1 MARKARVKSSTGKY
15 IILLRGMEDTIFRTK
30 KIKDMFNETV
40 TEYLGKNMLGIRFF
54 ADRVVIFAKESK
66 SGIAMDLKPVL
77 IKFARAYNRERG
89 VDGKVFMDRFK
100 SLPVEDKEFEKQCK
114 DFVDGEKVK
123 DPFEAKASRTP
134 APKKEVVK
142 TAPKKVEA
150 PAPKKAEEPAP
161 KKPEPKPEP
170 ETKPAP
176 KKRNDMPTWLL

>member
-54 ADRVVIFAKESK
+54 ADRVVVFARESK
-66 SGIAMDLKPVL
+66 NGIAMDLKPVL
-77 IKFARAYNRERG
+77 IKFARAYNKERG

-123 DPFEAKASRTP
+123 DPFEAKTVRAAT
-134 APKKEVVK
+134 PKKEAVK
-142 TAPKKVEA
+142 AV
-150 PAPKKAEEPAP
+150 PKKAEKPVP

-170 ETKPAP
+170 EVKPAP
-176 KKRNDMPTWLL
+176 KKRNEMPTWLL

>member
-66 SGIAMDLKPVL
+66 NGIAMDLKPVL
-77 IKFARAYNRERG
+77 IKFARAYNKERG
-89 VDGKVFMDRFK
+89 VEGKVFMDRFK

-123 DPFEAKASRTP
+123 DPFETKTVRAVT
-134 APKKEVVK
+134 PKKEAVK
-142 TAPKKVEA
+142 
-150 PAPKKAEEPAP
+150 PAPKKAEKPAS

-170 ETKPAP
+170 EVKPAP
-176 KKRNDMPTWLL
+176 KKRNEMPTWLL

>member
-15 IILLRGMEDTIFRTK
+15 IILLRGMEDNIFRTK
-30 KIKDMFNETV
+30 KTKDIFNETI
-40 TEYLGKNMLGIRFF
+40 EGYLGKNMLGIRFF
-54 ADRVVIFAKESK
+54 NDRVVIFAKESK

-100 SLPVEDKEFEKQCK
+100 SLPVEDKEFEAQCK
-114 DFVDGEKVK
+114 DYVGGAKVK
-123 DPFEAKASRTP
+123 DPFEVKASRPVT
-134 APKKEVVK
+134 PKKEAAK
-142 TAPKKVEA
+142 PTPKKVAKPVE
-150 PAPKKAEEPAP
+150 

-170 ETKPAP
+170 EVKPAP

>member
-54 ADRVVIFAKESK
+54 ADRVVILAKESK

-77 IKFARAYNRERG
+77 IKFARAYNKERG

-100 SLPVEDKEFEKQCK
+100 SLPVEDKEFENQCK
-114 DFVDGEKVK
+114 DFVGGAKVK
-123 DPFEAKASRTP
+123 DPFETKTVRVAT
-134 APKKEVVK
+134 PKKETEK
-142 TAPKKVEA
+142 
-150 PAPKKAEEPAP
+150 PAP

-170 ETKPAP
+170 EVKPVP

>member
-66 SGIAMDLKPVL
+66 NGIAMDLKPVL
-77 IKFARAYNRERG
+77 IKFARAYNKERG

-123 DPFEAKASRTP
+123 DPFETKTVRAAT
-134 APKKEVVK
+134 PKKEAVK
-142 TAPKKVEA
+142 
-150 PAPKKAEEPAP
+150 PAPKKAEKPAP

-170 ETKPAP
+170 EVKPAP
-176 KKRNDMPTWLL
+176 KKRNEMPTWLL

>member
-30 KIKDMFNETV
+30 RIKDMFNETV

-66 SGIAMDLKPVL
+66 NGIAMDLKPVL
-77 IKFARAYNRERG
+77 IKFARAYNRDRG
-89 VDGKVFMDRFK
+89 ADGKVFMDRFK

-114 DFVDGEKVK
+114 DFVEGAKVK
-123 DPFEAKASRTP
+123 DPFVAKVVRAA
-134 APKKEVVK
+134 APKKEVAK
-142 TAPKKVEA
+142 AE
-150 PAPKKAEEPAP
+150 PKKAAKPAP

-170 ETKPAP
+170 EVKPAP

>member
-30 KIKDMFNETV
+30 KTKDLFSETV

-54 ADRVVIFAKESK
+54 ADRVVILAKESN

-89 VDGKVFMDRFK
+89 ADGKVFMDRFK
-100 SLPVEDKEFEKQCK
+100 SLPVEDKEFEAQCK
-114 DFVDGEKVK
+114 DFVDGGKVK
-123 DPFEAKASRTP
+123 DPFEAKVVRP
-134 APKKEVVK
+134 ATPKKETAK
-142 TAPKKVEA
+142 PAPKKVEK
-150 PAPKKAEEPAP
+150 PVV

-170 ETKPAP
+170 EVKPAP

>member
-30 KIKDMFNETV
+30 RIKDMFNETV

-66 SGIAMDLKPVL
+66 NGIAMDLKPVL

-114 DFVDGEKVK
+114 DFVEGAKVK
-123 DPFEAKASRTP
+123 DPFEAKVVRAA
-134 APKKEVVK
+134 APKKEVAK
-142 TAPKKVEA
+142 AE
-150 PAPKKAEEPAP
+150 PKKAAKPAP

-170 ETKPAP
+170 EVKPAP

>member
-15 IILLRGMEDTIFRTK
+15 IILLRGMEDSIFRTK
-30 KIKDMFNETV
+30 KIKDIFNETI
-40 TEYLGKNMLGIRFF
+40 ESYLGKNMLGIRFF
-54 ADRVVIFAKESK
+54 TDRVVIFAKESK

-100 SLPVEDKEFEKQCK
+100 SLPVEDKEFEAQCK
-114 DFVDGEKVK
+114 DFVDGGKVK
-123 DPFEAKASRTP
+123 DPFEVKAVIP
-134 APKKEVVK
+134 VAPKKETVK
-142 TAPKKVEA
+142 PAPKKVEKPVA
-150 PAPKKAEEPAP
+150 

-170 ETKPAP
+170 EVKPAP

>member
-30 KIKDMFNETV
+30 RIKDMFNETV

-66 SGIAMDLKPVL
+66 NGISMDLKPVL
-77 IKFARAYNRERG
+77 IKFARAYNRDRG
-89 VDGKVFMDRFK
+89 ADGKVFMDRFK

-123 DPFEAKASRTP
+123 DPFEVKVVRPATPKKETAKP
-134 APKKEVVK
+134 APKKVAK
-142 TAPKKVEA
+142 
-150 PAPKKAEEPAP
+150 PAP

-170 ETKPAP
+170 EVKPAP